1 LFLDDESLAENLS
14 EIEYIVEELEI
25 NSSYEIVV
33 TARAQNTYKTKA
45 TITYLTTSNDYSVH
59 PEISVPETK
68 LITPESQYFEGQ
80 LIVTFSEEL
89 NNFEI
94 REWVAVS
101 YEIANYSTN
110 VSSVYSN
117 VLSQENYNSLA
128 TDKTDYFL
136 IEDNG
141 VVYQLN

>member
-1 LFLDDESLAENLS
+1 MFLDDESLAENLS

-25 NSSYEIVV
+25 NTSYEIVV

-45 TITYLTTSNDYSVH
+45 TTTYLTTSNDYSVH

-68 LITPESQYFEGQ
+68 LITPESQCFEDQ
-80 LIVTFSEEL
+80 LIVTFYEEL

-94 REWVAVS
+94 RERVAVS

-110 VSSVYSN
+110 ASSVSSN
-117 VLSQENYNSLA
+117 VLSQENYNS
-128 TDKTDYFL
+128 
-136 IEDNG
+136 
-141 VVYQLN
+141 